1 MKYIKLLSLLVAVLF
16 LGACSDDDVKKNSA
30 ADVTV
35 SMGTATISPRESAGI
50 VTLPI
55 KVEGPT
61 NGMVSLTVETREV
74 GSNPAVDGTNYYVTT
89 KKINITGSEGYVELE
104 MVDDD
109 EINDPR
115 SFEVTIV
122 KVEHAKLNEAAKTT
136 SVVIRDNDHEPYDR
150 LQGTW
155 TLTYKNYDG
164 AVQRQKVTITG
175 ADSPSEYIYNKL
187 LYLEGMLL
195 DKSKAHLSFNFDTAN
210 NTCYVSFTNFMK
222 YNWVTGFKLPSFS
235 DPIDI
240 KLCRLEGDYVSQSPV
255 EGVVQADFKT
265 IKFEEGATIAAVFTD
280 PKDSKNLYPFET
292 MSDIVLTKE

>member
-35 SMGTATISPRESAGI
+35 SMGTATISQRESAG
-50 VTLPI
+50 VVSLPI

-61 NGMVSLTVETREV
+61 NGMVTLTVETREV
-74 GSNPAVDGTNYYVTT
+74 GSNPAVENTNYYVTT

-115 SFEVTIV
+115 TFEVTIV

-136 SVVIRDNDHEPYDR
+136 TVEIRDNDHEPYDR

-155 TLTYKNYDG
+155 TMTYKNYDG

-175 ADSPSEYIYNKL
+175 ADDPSQYIYNKL

-195 DKSKAHLSFNFDTAN
+195 EKSKAQLSFNFDSAN

-222 YNWVTGFKLPSFS
+222 YNWITGLELQGISQPV
-235 DPIDI
+235 DI
-240 KLCRLEGDYVSQSPV
+240 KLGRLEGNSISESPV
-255 EGVVQADFKT
+255 EGVVQEDFKT
-265 IKFEEGATIAAVFTD
+265 IKFEEGATIACLFTD
-280 PKDSKNLYPFET
+280 PASGQLRLIEAI
-292 MSDIVLTKE
+292 SDIVLTKE

>member
-50 VTLPI
+50 VSLPI

-61 NGMVSLTVETREV
+61 NGMVTLTVETREV
-74 GSNPAVDGTNYYVTT
+74 GSNPAVENTNYYVTT

-175 ADSPSEYIYNKL
+175 ADDPSEYIYNKL
-187 LYLEGMLL
+187 LYVEGMLL

-222 YNWVTGFKLPSFS
+222 YNWVTGFKHPSFS

-240 KLCRLEGDYVSQSPV
+240 KLGRLEGNYISQSPV

-265 IKFEEGATIAAVFTD
+265 IKFEEGATIAAIFTNPED
-280 PKDSKNLYPFET
+280 GTLNLIET

>member
-50 VTLPI
+50 VSLPI

-61 NGMVSLTVETREV
+61 NGMVTLTVETREV
-74 GSNPAVDGTNYYVTT
+74 GSNPAVENTNYYVTT

-175 ADSPSEYIYNKL
+175 ADDPSEYIYNKL

-222 YNWVTGFKLPSFS
+222 YNWVTGFKHPSFS

-240 KLCRLEGDYVSQSPV
+240 KLGRLEGQQISQSPI

-265 IKFEEGATIAAVFTD
+265 IKFEEGATIAAIFTN
-280 PKDSKNLYPFET
+280 PKDGKLNLIET

>member
-50 VTLPI
+50 VSLPI

-61 NGMVSLTVETREV
+61 NGMVTLTVETREV
-74 GSNPAVDGTNYYVTT
+74 GSNPAVENTNYYVTT

-175 ADSPSEYIYNKL
+175 ADDPSEYIYNKL

-222 YNWVTGFKLPSFS
+222 YNWVTGFKHPSFS

-240 KLCRLEGDYVSQSPV
+240 KLGRLEGQQISQSPIG
-255 EGVVQADFKT
+255 GVVQADFKT
-265 IKFEEGATIAAVFTD
+265 IKFEEGATIAAIFTN
-280 PKDSKNLYPFET
+280 PKDGRLNLIET

>member
-35 SMGTATISPRESAGI
+35 SMGTASISPRESAG
-50 VTLPI
+50 VVSLPI

-61 NGMVSLTVETREV
+61 NGMVTLTVETREV
-74 GSNPAVDGTNYYVTT
+74 GSNPAVENTNYYVTT

-115 SFEVTIV
+115 TFEVTIV

-136 SVVIRDNDHEPYDR
+136 TVEIRDNDYEPYDR

-155 TLTYKNYDG
+155 TMTYKNYDG

-175 ADSPSEYIYNKL
+175 ADDPSQYIYNKL

-195 DKSKAHLSFNFDTAN
+195 DKSKAQLSFNFDSAN

-222 YNWVTGFKLPSFS
+222 YNWITGLELQGISQPV
-235 DPIDI
+235 DI
-240 KLCRLEGDYVSQSPV
+240 KLGRLEGNSISESPV
-255 EGVVQADFKT
+255 EGVVQEDFKT
-265 IKFEEGATIAAVFTD
+265 IKFEEGATIACLFTD
-280 PKDSKNLYPFET
+280 PASGQLTLIEAI
-292 MSDIVLTKE
+292 SDIVLTKE

>member
-50 VTLPI
+50 VSLPI

-61 NGMVSLTVETREV
+61 NGMVTLTVETREV
-74 GSNPAVDGTNYYVTT
+74 GSNPAVENTNYYVTT

-175 ADSPSEYIYNKL
+175 ADDPSEYIYNKL

-222 YNWVTGFKLPSFS
+222 YNWVTGFKHPSFS

-240 KLCRLEGDYVSQSPV
+240 KLGRLEGQQISQSPI

-265 IKFEEGATIAAVFTD
+265 IKFEEGATIAAIFTN
-280 PKDSKNLYPFET
+280 PKDGRLYLIET

>member
-35 SMGTATISPRESAGI
+35 SMGTATISPRESAG
-50 VTLPI
+50 VVSLPI
-55 KVEGPT
+55 KGEGPT
-61 NGMVSLTVETREV
+61 NGMVTLTVETREV
-74 GSNPAVDGTNYYVTT
+74 GSNPAVENTNYYVTT

-115 SFEVTIV
+115 TFEVTIV

-136 SVVIRDNDHEPYDR
+136 TVEIRDNDHEPYDR

-155 TLTYKNYDG
+155 TMTYKNYDG

-175 ADSPSEYIYNKL
+175 ADDPSQYIYNKL

-195 DKSKAHLSFNFDTAN
+195 EKSKAQLSFNFDSAN

-222 YNWVTGFKLPSFS
+222 YNWITGLELQGISQPV
-235 DPIDI
+235 DI
-240 KLCRLEGDYVSQSPV
+240 KLGRLEGNSISESPV
-255 EGVVQADFKT
+255 EGVVQEDFKT
-265 IKFEEGATIAAVFTD
+265 IKFEEGATIACLFTD
-280 PKDSKNLYPFET
+280 PASGQLRLIEAI
-292 MSDIVLTKE
+292 SDIVLTKE

>member
-35 SMGTATISPRESAGI
+35 SMGTATISPRESAG
-50 VTLPI
+50 VVSLPI

-61 NGMVSLTVETREV
+61 NGMVTLTVETREV
-74 GSNPAVDGTNYYVTT
+74 GSNPAVENTNYYVTT

-115 SFEVTIV
+115 TFEVTIV
-122 KVEHAKLNEAAKTT
+122 KVEHAKLNEAKKTT
-136 SVVIRDNDHEPYDR
+136 TVEIRDNDHEPYDR

-175 ADSPSEYIYNKL
+175 ADDPSEYIYNKL

-195 DKSKAHLSFNFDTAN
+195 DKSKAQLSFNFDTAN

-222 YNWVTGFKLPSFS
+222 YNWVTGFKHPSFS

-240 KLCRLEGDYVSQSPV
+240 KLGRLEGQQISHSPI

-265 IKFEEGATIAAVFTD
+265 IKFEEGATIAAIFTN
-280 PKDSKNLYPFET
+280 PKDGRLYLIET

>member
-50 VTLPI
+50 VSLPI

-61 NGMVSLTVETREV
+61 NGMVSVTVETREV
-74 GSNPAVDGTNYYVTT
+74 GSNPAVENTHYYVTT

-104 MVDDD
+104 MVDNE

-115 SFEVTIV
+115 TFEVTIV

-136 SVVIRDNDHEPYDR
+136 TVEIRDNDHEPYDR

-155 TLTYKNYDG
+155 TMTYKDYNG
-164 AVQRQKVTITG
+164 AVQTQKVTITG
-175 ADSPSEYIYNKL
+175 ADDPSEYIYNKL
-187 LYLEGMLL
+187 LYVEDILLE
-195 DKSKAHLSFNFDTAN
+195 KSKAQLSFNYDSAN

-222 YNWVTGFKLPSFS
+222 YNWYTGLELQGISQPV
-235 DPIDI
+235 DI
-240 KLCRLEGDYVSQSPV
+240 KLGRLEGNSISESPV
-255 EGVVQADFKT
+255 EGVVQEDFKT
-265 IKFEEGATIAAVFTD
+265 IKFEEGATIACLFTD
-280 PKDSKNLYPFET
+280 PASGQLRLIEAI
-292 MSDIVLTKE
+292 SDIVLTKE

>member
-50 VTLPI
+50 VSLPI

-61 NGMVSLTVETREV
+61 NGMVTLTVETREV
-74 GSNPAVDGTNYYVTT
+74 GSNPAVENTNYYVTT
-89 KKINITGSEGYVELE
+89 KKINITGTEGYVELE

-175 ADSPSEYIYNKL
+175 ADDPSEYIYNKL

-222 YNWVTGFKLPSFS
+222 YNWVTGFKHPSFS

-240 KLCRLEGDYVSQSPV
+240 KLGRLEGQQISQSPI

-265 IKFEEGATIAAVFTD
+265 IKFEEGATIAAIFTN
-280 PKDSKNLYPFET
+280 PKDGGLNLIET

>member
-50 VTLPI
+50 VSLPI

-61 NGMVSLTVETREV
+61 NGMVTVTVETREV
-74 GSNPAVDGTNYYVTT
+74 GSNPAVENTHYYVTT

-104 MVDDD
+104 MVDNE

-115 SFEVTIV
+115 TFEVTIV

-136 SVVIRDNDHEPYDR
+136 TVEIRDNDHEPYDR

-155 TLTYKNYDG
+155 TMTYKDYNG
-164 AVQRQKVTITG
+164 AVQTQKVTITG
-175 ADSPSEYIYNKL
+175 ADDPSEYIYNKL
-187 LYLEGMLL
+187 LYVEDILLE
-195 DKSKAHLSFNFDTAN
+195 KSKAQLSFNYDSAN

-222 YNWVTGFKLPSFS
+222 YNWYTGLELQGISKPV
-235 DPIDI
+235 DI
-240 KLCRLEGDYVSQSPV
+240 LLGRLEGNNISQSPV
-255 EGVVQADFKT
+255 EGEVQDDFKT
-265 IKFEEGATIAAVFTD
+265 IKFESGATIGFIFTNPD
-280 PKDSKNLYPFET
+280 TGGLSLIET

>member
-50 VTLPI
+50 VSLPI

-61 NGMVSLTVETREV
+61 NGMVTVTVETREV
-74 GSNPAVDGTNYYVTT
+74 GSNPAVENTHYYVTT

-104 MVDDD
+104 MVDNE

-115 SFEVTIV
+115 TFEVTIV

-136 SVVIRDNDHEPYDR
+136 TVEIRDNDSEPYDR

-155 TLTYKNYDG
+155 TMTYKDYYG
-164 AVQRQKVTITG
+164 AVQTQKVTITG
-175 ADSPSEYIYNKL
+175 ADDPSEYIYNKL
-187 LYLEGMLL
+187 LYVEDILLE
-195 DKSKAHLSFNFDTAN
+195 KSKAQLSFNYDSAN

-222 YNWVTGFKLPSFS
+222 YNWYTGLELQGISKPV
-235 DPIDI
+235 DI
-240 KLCRLEGDYVSQSPV
+240 LLGRLEGNNISQSPV
-255 EGVVQADFKT
+255 EGEVQDDFKT
-265 IKFEEGATIAAVFTD
+265 IKFESGATIGFIFTNPD
-280 PKDSKNLYPFET
+280 TGGLSLIET

>member
-50 VTLPI
+50 VSLPI

-175 ADSPSEYIYNKL
+175 ADDPSEYIYNKL
-187 LYLEGMLL
+187 LYVEGMLL
-195 DKSKAHLSFNFDTAN
+195 EKSKAHLSFNFDTAN

-222 YNWVTGFKLPSFS
+222 YNWVTGFKHPSFS

-240 KLCRLEGDYVSQSPV
+240 KLGRLEGQQISQSPV

-265 IKFEEGATIAAVFTD
+265 IKFEEGATIAAIFTN
-280 PKDSKNLYPFET
+280 PKDGKLNLIET

>member
-35 SMGTATISPRESAGI
+35 SMGTATISPREIAG
-50 VTLPI
+50 VVSLPI

-61 NGMVSLTVETREV
+61 NGMVTLTVETREV
-74 GSNPAVDGTNYYVTT
+74 GSNPAVENTNYYVTT

-115 SFEVTIV
+115 TFEVTIV

-136 SVVIRDNDHEPYDR
+136 TVEIRDNDHEPYDR

-155 TLTYKNYDG
+155 TMTYKNYDG

-175 ADSPSEYIYNKL
+175 ADDPSQYIYNKL

-195 DKSKAHLSFNFDTAN
+195 EKSKAQLSFNFDSAN

-222 YNWVTGFKLPSFS
+222 YNWITGLELQGISQPV
-235 DPIDI
+235 DI
-240 KLCRLEGDYVSQSPV
+240 KLGRLEGNSISESPV
-255 EGVVQADFKT
+255 EGVVQEDFKT
-265 IKFEEGATIAAVFTD
+265 IKFEEGATIACLFTD
-280 PKDSKNLYPFET
+280 PASGQLRLIEAI
-292 MSDIVLTKE
+292 SDIVLTKE

>member
-35 SMGTATISPRESAGI
+35 SMGTATLSPRESAG
-50 VTLPI
+50 VVSLPI

-61 NGMVSLTVETREV
+61 NGMVTLTVETREV
-74 GSNPAVDGTNYYVTT
+74 GSNPAVENTNYYVTT

-115 SFEVTIV
+115 TFEVTIV

-136 SVVIRDNDHEPYDR
+136 TVEIRDNDHEPYDR

-155 TLTYKNYDG
+155 TMTYKNYDG

-175 ADSPSEYIYNKL
+175 ADDPSQYIYNKL

-195 DKSKAHLSFNFDTAN
+195 EKSKAQLSFNFDSAN

-222 YNWVTGFKLPSFS
+222 YNWITGLELQGISQPV
-235 DPIDI
+235 DI
-240 KLCRLEGDYVSQSPV
+240 KLGRLEGNSISESPV
-255 EGVVQADFKT
+255 EGVVQEDFKT
-265 IKFEEGATIAAVFTD
+265 IKFEEGATIACLFTD
-280 PKDSKNLYPFET
+280 PASGQLRLIEAI
-292 MSDIVLTKE
+292 SDIVLTKE

>member
-35 SMGTATISPRESAGI
+35 SMGTVTISPRESAG
-50 VTLPI
+50 VVSLPI

-61 NGMVSLTVETREV
+61 NGMVTLTVETREV
-74 GSNPAVDGTNYYVTT
+74 GSNPAVENTNYYVTT

-115 SFEVTIV
+115 TFEVTIV

-136 SVVIRDNDHEPYDR
+136 TVEIRDNDHEPYDR

-155 TLTYKNYDG
+155 TMTYKNYDG

-175 ADSPSEYIYNKL
+175 ADDPSQYIYNKL

-195 DKSKAHLSFNFDTAN
+195 EKSKAQLSFNFDSAN

-222 YNWVTGFKLPSFS
+222 YNWITGLELQGISQPV
-235 DPIDI
+235 DI
-240 KLCRLEGDYVSQSPV
+240 KLGRLEGNSISESPV
-255 EGVVQADFKT
+255 EGVVQEDFKT
-265 IKFEEGATIAAVFTD
+265 IKFEEGATIACLFTD
-280 PKDSKNLYPFET
+280 PASGQLRLIEAI
-292 MSDIVLTKE
+292 SDIVLTKE

>member
-50 VTLPI
+50 VSLPI

-61 NGMVSLTVETREV
+61 NGMVSVTVETRKV
-74 GSNPAVDGTNYYVTT
+74 GSNPAVENTHYYVTT

-104 MVDDD
+104 MVDNE

-115 SFEVTIV
+115 TFEVTIV

-136 SVVIRDNDHEPYDR
+136 TVEIRDNDHEPYDR

-155 TLTYKNYDG
+155 TMTYKDYGG
-164 AVQRQKVTITG
+164 AVQTQKVTITG
-175 ADSPSEYIYNKL
+175 ADDPSEYIYNKL
-187 LYLEGMLL
+187 LYVEGILLE
-195 DKSKAHLSFNFDTAN
+195 KSKAQLSFNYDSAN

-222 YNWVTGFKLPSFS
+222 YNWYTDLELQGISQPV
-235 DPIDI
+235 DI
-240 KLCRLEGDYVSQSPV
+240 KLGRLEGNYISESPV
-255 EGVVQADFKT
+255 EGVVQEDFKT
-265 IKFEEGATIAAVFTD
+265 IKFEEGATIACLFTD
-280 PKDSKNLYPFET
+280 PASGQLRLIEAI
-292 MSDIVLTKE
+292 SDIVLTKE

>member
-50 VTLPI
+50 VSLPI

-61 NGMVSLTVETREV
+61 NGMVSVTVETREV
-74 GSNPAVDGTNYYVTT
+74 GSNPAVENTHYYVTT

-104 MVDDD
+104 MVDNE

-115 SFEVTIV
+115 TFEVTIV

-136 SVVIRDNDHEPYDR
+136 AVEIRDNDHEPYDR

-155 TLTYKNYDG
+155 TMTYKDYNG
-164 AVQRQKVTITG
+164 AVQTQKVTITG
-175 ADSPSEYIYNKL
+175 ADDPSEYIYNKL
-187 LYLEGMLL
+187 LYVEDILLE
-195 DKSKAHLSFNFDTAN
+195 KSKAQLSFNYDSAN

-222 YNWVTGFKLPSFS
+222 YNWYTGLELQGISKPV
-235 DPIDI
+235 DI
-240 KLCRLEGDYVSQSPV
+240 LLGRLEGNNISQSPV
-255 EGVVQADFKT
+255 EGEVQDDFKT
-265 IKFEEGATIAAVFTD
+265 IKFESGATIGFIFTNPD
-280 PKDSKNLYPFET
+280 TGGLSLIEV

>member
-35 SMGTATISPRESAGI
+35 SMGTATISPRESAG
-50 VTLPI
+50 VVSLPI

-61 NGMVSLTVETREV
+61 NGMVTLTVETREV
-74 GSNPAVDGTNYYVTT
+74 GSNPAVENTNYYVTT

-115 SFEVTIV
+115 TFEVTIV

-136 SVVIRDNDHEPYDR
+136 TVEIRDNDHEPYDR

-155 TLTYKNYDG
+155 TMTYKNYVG

-175 ADSPSEYIYNKL
+175 ADDPSQYIYNKL

-195 DKSKAHLSFNFDTAN
+195 EKSKAQLSFNFDSAN

-222 YNWVTGFKLPSFS
+222 YNWITGLELQGISQPV
-235 DPIDI
+235 DI
-240 KLCRLEGDYVSQSPV
+240 KLGRLEGNSISESPV
-255 EGVVQADFKT
+255 EGVVQEDFKT
-265 IKFEEGATIAAVFTD
+265 IKFEEGATIACLFTD
-280 PKDSKNLYPFET
+280 PASGQLMLIEAI
-292 MSDIVLTKE
+292 SDIVLTKE

>member
-50 VTLPI
+50 VSLPI

-61 NGMVSLTVETREV
+61 NGMVSVTVETREV
-74 GSNPAVDGTNYYVTT
+74 GSNPAVENTHYYVTT

-104 MVDDD
+104 MVDNE

-115 SFEVTIV
+115 TFEVTIV

-136 SVVIRDNDHEPYDR
+136 TVEIRDNDHEPYDR

-155 TLTYKNYDG
+155 TMTYKDYNG
-164 AVQRQKVTITG
+164 AVQTQKVTITG
-175 ADSPSEYIYNKL
+175 ADDPSEYIYNKL
-187 LYLEGMLL
+187 LYVEGILLE
-195 DKSKAHLSFNFDTAN
+195 KSKAQLSFNYDSAN

-222 YNWVTGFKLPSFS
+222 YNWYTGLELQGISKPV
-235 DPIDI
+235 DI
-240 KLCRLEGDYVSQSPV
+240 LLGRLEGNNISQSPV
-255 EGVVQADFKT
+255 EGEVQDDFKT
-265 IKFEEGATIAAVFTD
+265 IKFESGATIGFIFTNPD
-280 PKDSKNLYPFET
+280 TGGLSLIET

>member
-175 ADSPSEYIYNKL
+175 ADDPSEYIYNKL
-187 LYLEGMLL
+187 LYVEGMLL

-222 YNWVTGFKLPSFS
+222 YNWVTGFKHPSFS

-240 KLCRLEGDYVSQSPV
+240 KLGRLEGNSISQSPV

-265 IKFEEGATIAAVFTD
+265 IKFEEGATIAAIFTN
-280 PKDSKNLYPFET
+280 PKDGTLNLIET

>member
-50 VTLPI
+50 VSLPI

-61 NGMVSLTVETREV
+61 NGMVSVTVETREV
-74 GSNPAVDGTNYYVTT
+74 GSNPAVENTHYYVTT

-104 MVDDD
+104 MVDNE

-115 SFEVTIV
+115 TFEVTIV

-136 SVVIRDNDHEPYDR
+136 TVEIRDNDHEPYDR

-155 TLTYKNYDG
+155 TMTYKDYNG
-164 AVQRQKVTITG
+164 AVQTQKVTITG
-175 ADSPSEYIYNKL
+175 ADDPSEYIYNKL
-187 LYLEGMLL
+187 LYVEDIILE
-195 DKSKAHLSFNFDTAN
+195 KSKAQLSFNYDSAN

-222 YNWVTGFKLPSFS
+222 YNWYTGLELQGISKPV
-235 DPIDI
+235 DI
-240 KLCRLEGDYVSQSPV
+240 LLGRLEGNNISQSPV
-255 EGVVQADFKT
+255 EGEVQDDFKT
-265 IKFEEGATIAAVFTD
+265 IKFESGATIGFIFTNPD
-280 PKDSKNLYPFET
+280 TGGLSLIET